1 MTDARRSDRPS
12 NPDHPDRDRDARI
25 EELLLTG
32 LDHYFAGRHDLAIN
46 IWTRVLFL
54 DRAHGKARAYIERAR
69 GALAEKQREA
79 EELLQTGADALTR
92 GDRAAARELLT
103 SAERAGGGEEALALL
118 HRLDRLEAG
127 APLVTRPPEESP
139 ARPHR
144 RDEPAGVS
152 GREARLAWIFTGIA
166 TGILLAAIVGG
177 YFWLADDPFELTV
190 ARSSTPALLGAAAA
204 GARDLRT
211 STRPGTPARAGW
223 KTARGAGDSG
233 VGGSGCPARRGVRRA
248 SCHDPAAAHRRRAQ
262 AGRILAGRRRG
273 RARHSRSGSHPGR
286 HEVMRCPKC
295 QYITF
300 DSDDRC
306 RNCGYEFSLSVE
318 SVEDEPVEVRIARDE
333 PASARRGSESFS
345 ALDTPLNQLSP
356 ESSPFSSPERA
367 AAP

>member
-1 MTDARRSDRPS
+1 MTDARRSDQPS

-144 RDEPAGVS
+144 RDESAGVS

-190 ARSSTPALLGAAAA
+190 SRSTPALSEPPLPVPATCELRLARSRLLVQDGKLHEAQAILEAGDPDSLHGAAFDELRAA
-204 GARDLRT
+204 IQRRLIEAGRKQAGF
-211 STRPGTPARAGW
+211 SPAAVAGEPGTR
-223 KTARGAGDSG
+223 
-233 VGGSGCPARRGVRRA
+233 V
-248 SCHDPAAAHRRRAQ
+248 PAAT
-262 AGRILAGRRRG
+262 RG
-273 RARHSRSGSHPGR
+273 GT
-286 HEVMRCPKC
+286 K
-295 QYITF
+295 
-300 DSDDRC
+300 
-306 RNCGYEFSLSVE
+306 
-318 SVEDEPVEVRIARDE
+318 
-333 PASARRGSESFS
+333 
-345 ALDTPLNQLSP
+345 
-356 ESSPFSSPERA
+356 
-367 AAP
+367 

>member
-144 RDEPAGVS
+144 RDEPAGVG

-190 ARSSTPALLGAAAA
+190 ARSTTPALSAPPLPVPATCELRLARARRLVQDGKLHEAQAILESGDPDALHGAAFDELRATIQRRLIDA
-204 GARDLRT
+204 GRKQ
-211 STRPGTPARAGW
+211 AGF
-223 KTARGAGDSG
+223 S
-233 VGGSGCPARRGVRRA
+233 
-248 SCHDPAAAHRRRAQ
+248 PAAV
-262 AGRILAGRRRG
+262 AGERG
-273 RARHSRSGSHPGR
+273 TRG
-286 HEVMRCPKC
+286 
-295 QYITF
+295 
-300 DSDDRC
+300 
-306 RNCGYEFSLSVE
+306 
-318 SVEDEPVEVRIARDE
+318 
-333 PASARRGSESFS
+333 PATTRGG
-345 ALDTPLNQLSP
+345 TK
-356 ESSPFSSPERA
+356 
-367 AAP
+367 